1 MSRRAGERGSKQPAP
16 VWPGPLPW
24 SQMRPGD
31 EFALTG
37 VGAAS
42 RRFRVVAISLT
53 DAAMAP
59 PHAESSETVLTLV
72 VGIVGEP
79 LLSRPALRLVVTAI
93 AVTRR

>member
-1 MSRRAGERGSKQPAP
+1 MSRRAGERGSKAPAP
-16 VWPGPLPW
+16 VWSGPLPW

-37 VGAAS
+37 IGAAS
-42 RRFRVVAISLT
+42 QRFRVVALSLT

-59 PHAESSETVLTLV
+59 PNTESSETVLTLV
-72 VGIVGEP
+72 VGILGEP
-79 LLSRPALRLVVTAI
+79 LSARPALRLVVTAI

>member
-1 MSRRAGERGSKQPAP
+1 
-16 VWPGPLPW
+16 
-24 SQMRPGD
+24 MRPGD

-37 VGAAS
+37 AGATPQ
-42 RRFRVVAISLT
+42 RFRVVALSLM

-59 PHAESSETVLTLV
+59 PNAESSETILTLV

-93 AVTRR
+93 AVARR